1 VRRVR
6 VNEPTDATVLAGAT
20 EVNAGQMASTDVVP
34 SMAQSPREFV
44 RRVVPWPAPGESG
57 YINLHWLGQTPGYMP
72 GRPYTDLKA
81 FIGSAIPLGTTRDI
95 YFCMTRQSEM
105 KMGKTGTP
113 QAVRRA
119 LNATHAKAIWL
130 DADVKPDQPEKNYTS
145 TAALITAFEKFL
157 ADASLPPPSALVM
170 SGSGGVH
177 IYWISDRP
185 LTITEWRPY
194 AEGLRALVVKYDF
207 KCDVGLTTDA
217 ARVLRVPGT
226 YNLKR
231 DPAKPVVLK
240 GLGRDYDF
248 ATDLAHVAATP
259 PVVGNKS
266 KPVLPFDLTTFAGWR
281 PPACMRPI
289 KILTLAICRLV
300 FGCSGGIGRKH
311 GSVPVDHFEAGAVC
325 RDRSLRFVSQ

>member
-1 VRRVR
+1 
-6 VNEPTDATVLAGAT
+6 
-20 EVNAGQMASTDVVP
+20 
-34 SMAQSPREFV
+34 
-44 RRVVPWPAPGESG
+44 
-57 YINLHWLGQTPGYMP
+57 
-72 GRPYTDLKA
+72 
-81 FIGSAIPLGTTRDI
+81 
-95 YFCMTRQSEM
+95 M

-281 PPACMRPI
+281 PPACMADLNP
-289 KILTLAICRLV
+289 LDSLAAGINVHDDRLMNPDGMIQNCPHIQEAMV
-300 FGCSGGIGRKH
+300 THGVGYSQGLWMLDVLASTFIEDGRSWAHYMSKGHKTYGDGSDTDAMYDRKFEDRKVHGLGWPGCQA
-311 GSVPVDHFEAGAVC
+311 FENEGC
-325 RDRSLRFVSQ
+325 